1 MLVKKIWKVFLT
13 LAVSLGITTTLT
25 ACNPDLTADTH
36 DCGYGFYTFENS
48 APHGLEQLS
57 DKPHEIEAAMERW
70 ASDHAVP
77 TFYTYHL
84 LSNYTLKSDFQI
96 GKNVYVG
103 ICLNS
108 YTLTYDGYDAVTKDK
123 DWGGFYTY
131 ECFSHTCYHFIDE
144 AMGLS
149 AGYLEFAY
157 LYQNQNAL
165 VEWSQLIANQQG
177 SGDSSLES
185 GAAVETDGDETLSD
199 FPTSAPV
206 TLKPLLLP
214 AGTYVIE
221 DGVDYTAV
229 IGGENP
235 LVKLVSPAQTN
246 ICFNNSVTEDNKV
259 MFEQTAEFFRKAG
272 ATVSYTCEELNPDPL
287 TAVHDCPMMPVD
299 NEMGLTQ
306 ASFESV
312 LEQMFAPAQTVSE
325 EGDGT
330 EVPESPEAPETEEPI
345 QPTFLYAYLRQDI
358 VWKETIVL
366 PENTVVVVCTNG
378 YEFNVKCEGEIY
390 VFDCSNHVCVECG
403 LEECYG
409 VEQAAVDSLAAYSKA
424 FMKTAIIPMKS
435 GNYALME
442 DVDFTKVTLYLSAD
456 TEVVICTNGFEMSVN
471 ETSLSVQEGATYHQ
485 TNCTELSENSII
497 NLERHA
503 CSCVAP
509 HITAVAIGADG
520 FDPYLDEQRRLN
532 FPRGTEIAAYL
543 TEDTY
548 LPTDIIIP
556 HQVKLTLCL
565 NGKMLYSMQ
574 SEKEDTIFPAMFF
587 VEYAAELVIC
597 DCSKEQ
603 TGAVFASVADSLD
616 KVTSNKFE
624 YFTAV
629 VNMGTFT
636 LDGGNIYSTIGVL
649 NFGTFN
655 MKRGGV
661 HGLLLGVA
669 SATYDMGSLAPKK
682 ANLDLSDGVVSGA
695 YAAIFTASGDASLQD
710 MTIYAVGSAVVFYPS
725 AGKNTI
731 GDVDINMGLSGL
743 GIVDIVLSLLPEDQR
758 PTDDQIREVLV
769 SSAQDMLEDFN
780 GSAAALIVGSNATV
794 TGDISLNIEKDL
806 LLPINKGNGE
816 TLQMSMSG
824 ILYYNENAVVNFED
838 GVELSSELVLSIP
851 GEEQVVANRDANLKA
866 ADGYTFV
873 YNGYG
878 DLVMMTQERADA
890 LFATATAQSFAMDIN
905 GYLELT
911 FACEFAEKF
920 YTESEGYV
928 YLTIGDNETQLFSVK
943 DAVMKNG
950 VYQMVATVRLMAHE
964 YNDEIRLE
972 FYNGNYVWK
981 STPVMMDI
989 YLGGVAV
996 GETPVTLKAYFE
1008 QAITFATEQVVEQTA
1023 RYAEIATA
1031 IAEKAVNE
1039 ETGEPLY
1046 TAEDLSEQEQIVEN
1060 CKALLDLALTAANYC
1075 NASAVLFGEETAY
1088 DFADLMLSSEATIA
1102 ESQAMIQDVMTSDV
1116 EEIAA
1121 LKPTLDPNSQQVDG
1135 VSFTG
1140 ATLMLDA
1147 GTRMRFYFYVENGN
1161 VDDYTFAVNGQT
1173 VVPVKA
1179 KAENTWLVEIGA
1191 ETGLAIS
1198 ELAESFK
1205 ISVSGK
1211 SAGGEDVTYAFNY
1224 SVAGYA
1230 YTVLNNPN
1238 ASAELKA
1245 TMQALCLYV
1254 LTAQGAFT
1262 GGES

>member
-1 MLVKKIWKVFLT
+1 MKKIWKVFLT
-13 LAVSLGITTTLT
+13 LAVSVGMASVLT
-25 ACNPDLTADTH
+25 ACNGDFDFTADTH
-36 DCGYGFYTFENS
+36 DCGYGFYTYADS
-48 APHGLEQLS
+48 ASHGLEQRS
-57 DKPHEIEAAMERW
+57 DKPHEIEDAMSRW
-70 ASDHAVP
+70 RVDHDVP

-84 LSNYTLKSDFQI
+84 LSNYELTGNFTV
-96 GKNVYVG
+96 GKNVYIG

-108 YTLTYDGYDAVTKDK
+108 YTLQFGNYGAEIKDK

-131 ECFSHTCYHFIDE
+131 ECSSHNCYHFIDQ

-157 LYQNQNAL
+157 LYQNKNAL
-165 VEWSQLIANQQG
+165 VEWSQILAAENQE
-177 SGDSSLES
+177 GDSSLQE
-185 GAAVETDGDETLSD
+185 GQITETVVEEGVMDEPAT
-199 FPTSAPV
+199 PPV
-206 TLKPLLLP
+206 ELQPLLLP

-221 DGVDYTAV
+221 DGVDYAP
-229 IGGENP
+229 ILGGEKP
-235 LVKLVSPAQTN
+235 MVQLLYPTQTN
-246 ICFNNSVTEDNKV
+246 ICFNNSVTSENQVTVQK
-259 MFEQTAEFFRKAG
+259 TAEFFKKAG
-272 ATVSYTCEELNPDPL
+272 ATISYTCDESKPDPL
-287 TAVHDCPMMPVD
+287 TAVHNCPMMPVN

-306 ASFESV
+306 ASFEDV
-312 LEQMFAPAQTVSE
+312 IMQMFAPVQSVLE
-325 EGDGT
+325 DGDET
-330 EVPESPEAPETEEPI
+330 DAPETEEPAP
-345 QPTFLYAYLRQDI
+345 PTFLYAYLRQDI
-358 VWKETIVL
+358 SWGEKIVL
-366 PENTVVVVCTNG
+366 PENTVAVICKNG

-390 VFDCSNHVCVECG
+390 VFDCSGHVCVECS
-403 LEECYG
+403 LKECYG
-409 VEQAAVDSLAAYSKA
+409 VEQAAVDSLAAYAKA
-424 FMKTAIIPMKS
+424 FSLDGTATIPLDS
-435 GNYALME
+435 GYYALME
-442 DVDFTKVTLYLSAD
+442 DVDFTQVTMYLSASRD
-456 TEVVICTNGFEMSVN
+456 VTICTNGFNMLIN
-471 ETSLSVQEGATYHQ
+471 ETSVLLAEGAKYRQ
-485 TNCTELSENSII
+485 VDCTKLSNESFVQ
-497 NLERHA
+497 LERHA
-503 CSCVAP
+503 CTCISP
-509 HITAVAIGADG
+509 HITAVALGADG

-532 FPRGTEIAAYL
+532 FPRGTEIAVYL
-543 TEDTY
+543 TQDTY
-548 LPTDIIIP
+548 MATDIIIP
-556 HQVKLTLCL
+556 HLVKLTVCL
-565 NGKMLYSMQ
+565 NGKMLYSTQ
-574 SEKEDTIFPAMFF
+574 AEKQTIFPAMFT

-597 DCSKEQ
+597 DCSKDQ
-603 TGAVFASVADSLD
+603 TGTVFASLGDDLSAVME
-616 KVTSNKFE
+616 NQFE
-624 YFTAV
+624 YMTAV

-636 LDGGNIYSTIGVL
+636 LDGGNLYSAIGVINL
-649 NFGTFN
+649 GKFY
-655 MKRGGV
+655 MKRGSA
-661 HGLLLGVA
+661 HGLMLGVA
-669 SATYDMGSLAPKK
+669 SSVYETGGLATKHTV
-682 ANLDLSDGVVSGA
+682 LDISNGEISGA
-695 YAAIFTASGDASLQD
+695 YAGVVAISGDASVKNAVVN
-710 MTIYAVGSAVVFYPS
+710 AVGTGVVIY
-725 AGKNTI
+725 GTDGINEI
-731 GDVDINMGLSGL
+731 GDLRINMGLSGL
-743 GIVDIVLSLLPEDQR
+743 AIVDMVLSMIPENQR
-758 PTDDQIREVLV
+758 PTSDQVAEVLIV
-769 SSAQDMLEDFN
+769 EAYNMLKSLG
-780 GSAAALIVGSNATV
+780 GSGSGLVVGSSVTI
-794 TGDISLNIEKDL
+794 TGDIAINVDQL
-806 LLPINKGNGE
+806 LLAEYEDENGE
-816 TLQMSMSG
+816 TVQLTMSG
-824 ILYYNENAVVNFED
+824 ILYHTEQASVVFED
-838 GVELSSELVLSIP
+838 DVKMTDALLLTIK

-866 ADGYTFV
+866 AEGYVFI
-873 YNGYG
+873 YNAYG
-878 DLVMMTQERADA
+878 NLVMMTQERADA

-1031 IAEKAVNE
+1031 IAENAVNE
-1039 ETGEPLY
+1039 ETNEPLY

-1173 VVPVKA
+1173 VAPVKA